1 MARGKSVTAAMMQ
14 KIADLLATGESLVSI
29 CKRKGVPDYS
39 TITRAVQADD
49 DLWDIYR
56 RGRVLQAEFFGDSI
70 NELAR
75 SPLPDTLDPRV
86 VNAEVQR
93 RRLEIDSL
101 KWTLA
106 RMQPFGLRDK
116 KSDGNAN
123 TGAITLS
130 WSNGEVEVKA
140 ADAEEEKP
148 DSQVVALRPV

>member
-1 MARGKSVTAAMMQ
+1 MAVTTKTMQ

-29 CKRKGVPDYS
+29 CKRKGIPSYS
-39 TITRAVQADD
+39 SITRAVQADD
-49 DLWDIYR
+49 ELWDIYR
-56 RGRVLQAEFFGDSI
+56 RGRVLQAEYFGDSI

-106 RMQPFGLRDK
+106 RMQPYGLRDK

-123 TGAITLS
+123 AGAITLS

-140 ADAEEEKP
+140 ETGSDEAAKP
-148 DSQVVALRPV
+148 DGQVVALRPV

>member
-1 MARGKSVTAAMMQ
+1 MAKVVTVKVMQ
-14 KIADLLATGESLVSI
+14 KIADWLATGESLVSI

-56 RGRVLQAEFFGDSI
+56 RGRVLQAEYFGDSI

-106 RMQPFGLRDK
+106 RMQPYGLRDK
-116 KSDGNAN
+116 RSDGNAN

-130 WSNGEVEVKA
+130 WSNGEVEIKA
-140 ADAEEEKP
+140 ADDADEQS
-148 DSQVVALRPV
+148 DDQVVALRPV

>member
-1 MARGKSVTAAMMQ
+1 MAVSLKRMQ
-14 KIADLLATGESLVSI
+14 AIADRLATGESLVSI
-29 CKRKGVPDYS
+29 CKRKGMPSYS
-39 TITRAVQADD
+39 SVTRAVQADD

-56 RGRVLQAEFFGDSI
+56 RGRVLQAEYFGDSI

-123 TGAITLS
+123 AGAITLS

-140 ADAEEEKP
+140 EAEEKQSDGE
-148 DSQVVALRPV
+148 VVALRPV

>member
-1 MARGKSVTAAMMQ
+1 MSNISTKKMQ
-14 KIADLLATGESLVSI
+14 AISDLLATGESLVSI
-29 CKRKGVPDYS
+29 CKRKNMPSYASV
-39 TITRAVQADD
+39 TRAVQADD

-123 TGAITLS
+123 AGAITLS
-130 WSNGEVEVKA
+130 WSSGEVEVST
-140 ADAEEEKP
+140 AD
-148 DSQVVALRPV
+148 DVGDGDGQVIALRPVP

>member
-1 MARGKSVTAAMMQ
+1 MAVSIKMMQ
-14 KIADLLATGESLVSI
+14 KIADRLATGESLVSI
-29 CKRKGVPDYS
+29 CKRKGMPSYS
-39 TITRAVQADD
+39 SVTRAVQSDD
-49 DLWDIYR
+49 ELWDIYR
-56 RGRVLQAEFFGDSI
+56 RGRVLQAEYFGDSI

-123 TGAITLS
+123 AGAITLS

-140 ADAEEEKP
+140 ETAEEQKQS
-148 DSQVVALRPV
+148 DGQVVNLRPV

>member
-1 MARGKSVTAAMMQ
+1 MAVTIKTMQ

-29 CKRKGVPDYS
+29 CKRKGIPSYS
-39 TITRAVQADD
+39 SITRAVQADD
-49 DLWDIYR
+49 ELWDIYR
-56 RGRVLQAEFFGDSI
+56 RGRVLQAEYFGDSI

-123 TGAITLS
+123 AGAITLS

-140 ADAEEEKP
+140 EAGHDEAEKP

>member
-1 MARGKSVTAAMMQ
+1 MSSVNTKTMQ

-29 CKRKGVPDYS
+29 CKRKGIPSYS
-39 TITRAVQADD
+39 SITRAVQADD
-49 DLWDIYR
+49 ELWDIYR
-56 RGRVLQAEFFGDSI
+56 RGRVLQAEYFGDSI

-106 RMQPFGLRDK
+106 RMQPYGLRDK

-123 TGAITLS
+123 AGAITLS

-140 ADAEEEKP
+140 ETGSDEATKP
-148 DSQVVALRPV
+148 DGQVVALRPV

>member
-1 MARGKSVTAAMMQ
+1 MAVSLKKMQ
-14 KIADLLATGESLVSI
+14 AIADRLATGESLVSI
-29 CKRKGVPDYS
+29 CKRKGMPSYRSV
-39 TITRAVQADD
+39 TRAVQSDD

-56 RGRVLQAEFFGDSI
+56 RGRVLQAEYFGDSI

-123 TGAITLS
+123 AGAITLS

-140 ADAEEEKP
+140 EAAEEKTEG
-148 DSQVVALRPV
+148 QVVNLQTV

>member
-1 MARGKSVTAAMMQ
+1 MARGKAVTEEMMQ

-29 CKRKGVPDYS
+29 CKRKGVLDYS
-39 TITRAVQADD
+39 TITRAVQNSDA
-49 DLWDIYR
+49 LWDIYR

-106 RMQPFGLRDK
+106 RMQPFGLRDR
-116 KSDGNAN
+116 KSDANAN
-123 TGAITLS
+123 AGAITLS

-140 ADAEEEKP
+140 ADAAEEKP
-148 DSQVVALRPV
+148 DGEVVALRPV

>member
-1 MARGKSVTAAMMQ
+1 MPNITTKKMQ
-14 KIADLLATGESLVSI
+14 AISDLLATGESLVSI
-29 CKRKGVPDYS
+29 CKRKSMPSYS
-39 TITRAVQADD
+39 SVTRSVQADD
-49 DLWDIYR
+49 ELWDIYR

-123 TGAITLS
+123 AGAITLS

-140 ADAEEEKP
+140 ADAAEEQSDGE
-148 DSQVVALRPV
+148 VVALRPV

>member
-1 MARGKSVTAAMMQ
+1 MAVSLKKMQ
-14 KIADLLATGESLVSI
+14 AIADRLATGESLVSI
-29 CKRKGVPDYS
+29 CKRKGMPSYS
-39 TITRAVQADD
+39 SVTRAVQSDD

-56 RGRVLQAEFFGDSI
+56 RGRVLQAEYFGDSI

-116 KSDGNAN
+116 KADGNAN
-123 TGAITLS
+123 AGAITLS

-140 ADAEEEKP
+140 EAAEEKTEG
-148 DSQVVALRPV
+148 QVVNLHTV

>member
-1 MARGKSVTAAMMQ
+1 MAVSLKKMQ
-14 KIADLLATGESLVSI
+14 AIADRLATGESLVSI
-29 CKRKGVPDYS
+29 CKRKGMPSYS
-39 TITRAVQADD
+39 SVTRAVQSDD

-56 RGRVLQAEFFGDSI
+56 RGRVLQAEYFGDSI

-123 TGAITLS
+123 AGAITLS

-140 ADAEEEKP
+140 EAAEEKTEG
-148 DSQVVALRPV
+148 QVVNLHTV